1 MKGPMM
7 DLKMAERMELMKMKA
22 WKMASKK
29 VLTKE
34 LKKDRMMDLMTAE
47 RMD

>member
-1 MKGPMM
+1 MKGPLM
-7 DLKMAERMELMKMKA
+7 DLKMAERMELMKMKEL
-22 WKMASKK
+22 KMASKK